1 MMSDDMA
8 VDTETKNNF
17 LEMTRIRK
25 SFGGMTA
32 LQDVSLSVAKGEVVC
47 IIGPSGCGKSTLLR
61 TANWLTPAD
70 AGEVRLD
77 GELIGTVPDMR
88 STSMQASSLNAV
100 RERIGMVFQQFNVW
114 PHMNVLENVV
124 CPQMVV
130 AKRDRDIAEKKAL
143 AALTEVGLENK
154 KTDWPDNLSGGQKQR
169 LAIARVLAMDP
180 VLMLLDE
187 PTSALD
193 PELVSGVLAVLKK
206 LAEKGMTMI
215 IVTHELGFARSV
227 ADRVVFMEGGQII
240 EDGSPDTILRSP
252 STKRLQFFLE
262 KLNITAFKPKS
273 DAATHRSMK
282 SELKI

>member
-1 MMSDDMA
+1 MA
-8 VDTETKNNF
+8 PNTETKNNF

-25 SFGGMTA
+25 SFAGLTA
-32 LQDVSLSVAKGEVVC
+32 LQDVSLSVPKGEVVC

-77 GELIGTVPDMR
+77 GEIVGAMPDPR
-88 STSMQASSLNAV
+88 SKSMQARSLNAL
-100 RERIGMVFQQFNVW
+100 RARIGMVFQQFNVW
-114 PHMNVLENVV
+114 PHLSVLENVV

-130 AKRDRDIAEKKAL
+130 AKRGRDIAEKKAL
-143 AALTEVGLENK
+143 AALGIVGLDDK
-154 KTDWPDNLSGGQKQR
+154 ITDWPDNLSGGQKQR

-193 PELVSGVLAVLKK
+193 PELVSGVLTVLKQ

-227 ADRVVFMEGGQII
+227 ANRVVFMEEGQII
-240 EDGSPDTILRSP
+240 EEGSPDVILRTP
-252 STKRLQFFLE
+252 STKRLEVFLE
-262 KLNITAFKPKS
+262 KLNLTALKPKTNGAS
-273 DAATHRSMK
+273 HRVMK
-282 SELKI
+282 SD